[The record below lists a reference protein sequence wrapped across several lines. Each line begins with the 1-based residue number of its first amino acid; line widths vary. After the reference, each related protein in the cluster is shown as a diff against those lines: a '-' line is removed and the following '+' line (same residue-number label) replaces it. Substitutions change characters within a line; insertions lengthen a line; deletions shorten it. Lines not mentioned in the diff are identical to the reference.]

1 MRKIYIML
9 SIIITLFITSCTLS
23 TQYEDDL
30 EIAKNVLFMNAI
42 SEEASQNYVILKA
55 TLPIWSGGALPN
67 GIDISNSQFP
77 IYGSIA
83 NYPEYDD
90 KYSYTIFKNSENV
103 YYIETVTE
111 YNSLNNKEYTYEDY
125 YLLNDN
131 NDNILD
137 NNDKICDENGNI
149 NFLYRKNFITL
160 YTLKSHN
167 NEKITSIRF
176 ENIVNITDK
185 YASFKDV
192 DLYSYAVS
200 FSDFEPNNDINNGNI
215 QYSSVVKYV
224 QYLSKKNIDLL
235 MLSNLTGIS
244 ADTTV
249 DGIRY
254 YTEEKKKMKQN
265 VQQYI

>member
-1 MRKIYIML
+1 
-9 SIIITLFITSCTLS
+9 
-23 TQYEDDL
+23 
-30 EIAKNVLFMNAI
+30 
-42 SEEASQNYVILKA
+42 
-55 TLPIWSGGALPN
+55 
-67 GIDISNSQFP
+67 
-77 IYGSIA
+77 
-83 NYPEYDD
+83 
-90 KYSYTIFKNSENV
+90 
-103 YYIETVTE
+103 
-111 YNSLNNKEYTYEDY
+111 
-125 YLLNDN
+125 LNDN

-224 QYLSKKNIDLL
+224 QHLSKKDTDLL
-235 MLSNLTGIS
+235 MLSSLTGIS

-254 YTEEKKKMKQN
+254 YTEEKKEN
-265 VQQYI
+265 ETECSAIYIDEFKIKNTETVYAKTYTKYYYVIHEDQSRSIKYIYSISVYKDNKGNIKIIKL